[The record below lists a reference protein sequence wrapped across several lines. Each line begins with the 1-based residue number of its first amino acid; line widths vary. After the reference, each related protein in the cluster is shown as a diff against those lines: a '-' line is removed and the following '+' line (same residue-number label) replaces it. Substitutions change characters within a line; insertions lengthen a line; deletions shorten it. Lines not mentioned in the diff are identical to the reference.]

1 MMDTKTFLE
10 AFHQNNKI
18 NFRALRAGQK
28 PLNLNGYYNQT
39 MKDKLKQLNEQGYNI
54 YFTVNSGG
62 TKKEQINKINA
73 FFIDCDCGRD
83 NNGNYFDLNTV
94 KEYKEKVLQR
104 VQEFGLAPSFIV
116 DTRNGYHVY
125 WLVNNANVEEFQEV
139 QNKLIHYFNSD
150 ERVYTPERIMRVP
163 NYFWTKTGYNK
174 YMCKIIQ
181 ANNVRYDIQDIIN
194 ALPGLP
200 EENGEKRVHNNRY
213 NYNNIYYCVR
223 KNPLE
228 DINYNILAIKN
239 LDVKM
244 MRKFV
249 NTNIESYR
257 GFLADYKTKVYN
269 TLVYQSAKNLYIAQN
284 RNEVYKI
291 IDSIDLAD
299 FLGIE
304 NPNSFKCIIH
314 DDHNPS
320 ANIYKTDDGTDIYK
334 CFGCGFTGG
343 IIKIVEKIA
352 DCSKIDAINFIKSVY
367 NIELIQSQWQ
377 KEQIEILETN
387 KDYLLSGKMEIEY
400 PQLWKYVKPR
410 LSKLLAFIDIAIR
423 NVYDEELSY
432 NGMPVFYASLTQ
444 LQNVFETNSRDTVN
458 KNINLFCLLH
468 LIQKVQLDCIP
479 KNMLLKAIEWAKK
492 KRFNKIPNH
501 YQMPAYDNKT
511 LEQAELNAKIL
522 QDNNFTMKG
531 ISREWV
537 IRTFGEEVANKIYP
551 QCKKENAKGTTKAS
565 DERTIQIAK
574 IIMQEIDKKGYCT
587 EQQVI
592 EQLKHKYGKT
602 LTQIQLKRSLQQILE
617 SYNLKRVRANKEL
630 KEQYGIASKGY
641 PFLILRETEE

>member
-1 MMDTKTFLE
+1 MVKIMLDTTQYTKKPQGAEIGKIQNSLKPVNITIPKLAQYLIAGCSFKPAFLNGKKE
-10 AFHQNNKI
+10 KDWISQQVFCLDFDNNTTIQKELNRCRELNILPAFGYTSFSHTPAHHKFRLVFVANKI
-18 NFRALRAGQK
+18 ITDYNTAKQVQK
-28 PLNLNGYYNQT
+28 TLMQIFNNADMQCSNLSRLYFGGKELIYSNYN
-39 MKDKLKQLNEQGYNI
+39 N
-54 YFTVNSGG
+54 TVNYEELLNKYG
-62 TKKEQINKINA
+62 TKQTE
-73 FFIDCDCGRD
+73 
-83 NNGNYFDLNTV
+83 
-94 KEYKEKVLQR
+94 
-104 VQEFGLAPSFIV
+104 
-116 DTRNGYHVY
+116 
-125 WLVNNANVEEFQEV
+125 
-139 QNKLIHYFNSD
+139 SD
-150 ERVYTPERIMRVP
+150 
-163 NYFWTKTGYNK
+163 K
-174 YMCKIIQ
+174 
-181 ANNVRYDIQDIIN
+181 
-194 ALPGLP
+194 
-200 EENGEKRVHNNRY
+200 KRVHNNRC
-213 NYNNIYYCVR
+213 N
-223 KNPLE
+223 KNSSLKKHN
-228 DINYNILAIKN
+228 INYNIIAIKN

-257 GFLADYKTKVYN
+257 GFLADYKTKIYN
-269 TLVYQSAKNLYIAQN
+269 TLVYQSAKNPYIAQN

-468 LIQKVQLDCIP
+468 LIQKMQLDCIP
-479 KNMLLKAIEWAKK
+479 KNMLLKAKEWAKK

-501 YQMPAYDNKT
+501 YQIPAYDNKT
-511 LEQAELNAKIL
+511 LEQSELNAKIL

-587 EQQVI
+587 EKQVI

-617 SYNLKRVRANKEL
+617 NYNLKRVRANKKL
-630 KEQYGIASKGY
+630 KEQYGITTKGY
-641 PFLILRETEE
+641 PFLILKNQ